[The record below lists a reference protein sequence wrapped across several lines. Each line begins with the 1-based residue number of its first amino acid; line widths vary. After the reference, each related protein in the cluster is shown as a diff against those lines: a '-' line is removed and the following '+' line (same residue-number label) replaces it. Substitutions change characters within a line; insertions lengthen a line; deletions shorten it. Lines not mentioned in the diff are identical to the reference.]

1 MTGEKLVV
9 RRATAGDRS
18 RLIYLIEHAQ
28 RVRVPRRWPARLEP
42 RSILLAEEGLRL
54 AGFVSAVATCP
65 PLSVLQGIGL
75 ADAWPAT
82 VLLDLLLPPLMRG
95 LREQGVQAL
104 VYVGEEP
111 WLIPLLQE
119 KAFAVVNRVLIYVKD
134 DFVVPSRGNQ
144 KVCVRPVQKEDL
156 GTIVALD
163 EAAFDPLWRNT
174 IDVLDEVRTH
184 CPYFVVA
191 ELDGRIVGYQFN
203 DLEGERGHLTRI
215 AVHPEVQGQG
225 IGVRL
230 MAEAIDFF
238 LAMEVETITLNTQQD
253 NWAARRLYHWF
264 GFRPL
269 EREALVL
276 WKTL

>member
-9 RRATAGDRS
+9 RQATAGDRS

-28 RVRVPRRWPARLEP
+28 RVRVPRCWPVGLEP
-42 RSILLAEEGLRL
+42 RSILLAEEGRQL
-54 AGFVSAVATCP
+54 AGFVSAVVTYP
-65 PLSVLQGIGL
+65 PVSVLQGIGL
-75 ADAWPAT
+75 ADPWPVT
-82 VLLDLLLPPLMRG
+82 ELLDLLLPPLVHG
-95 LREQGVQAL
+95 LRQQGARAL
-104 VYVGEEP
+104 VYIGEEP
-111 WLIPLLQE
+111 WLIPPLRE
-119 KAFAVVNRVLIYVKD
+119 RTFAVVNRILTYVKD

-174 IDVLDEVRTH
+174 IDVLDEVRRH

-191 ELDGRIVGYQFN
+191 ELDGRVVGYQFN

-215 AVHPEVQGQG
+215 AVHPDVQGQG

-238 LAMEVETITLNTQQD
+238 LAMDVESITLNTQQD
-253 NWAARRLYHWF
+253 NWPARRLYHWF